1 MNKKFLIIIFI
12 FSLTTSLYPQIDTL
26 KTYYP
31 NNNLKSVIPLLDSL
45 RHGLAKLYFDNNKIK
60 EERPYINGRVKGIVK
75 HYYKSGVLKSLYSV
89 LNGKREGNYTLYDE
103 KGEVLKD
110 VNFVGGKIYVKKI
123 PFYVDKEKETFIN
136 KSIKKIKEK
145 RTGVPLPP
153 KIEEENF
160 KDDPAYYL
168 NVEVMPKPIGGMAA
182 IYKKLFY
189 PSFAREN
196 DIQGIVKV
204 RAFIEKNGK
213 VSKTEI
219 IKGLGYGCDK
229 SAEIA
234 VKYTRFTPGLLR
246 GQKVKVQMVIS
257 VEFKYP

>member
-1 MNKKFLIIIFI
+1 MNNKFFSIIFI
-12 FSLTTSLYPQIDTL
+12 LSFVISLYPQKDTL

-31 NNNLKSVIPLLDSL
+31 NNKLESVIPLLDSL
-45 RHGLAKLYFDNNKIK
+45 RHGVAKFYFENGKLK
-60 EERPYINGRVKGIVK
+60 EERTYNNGKVDGIVK
-75 HYYKSGVLKSLYSV
+75 HYYKSGTLKDIYSI

-103 KGEVLKD
+103 KGKVIKE
-110 VNFVGGKIYVKKI
+110 VNFVGGKIYVKKL
-123 PFYVDKEKETFIN
+123 PFYFDKEKDTFVK

-168 NVEVMPKPIGGMAA
+168 NVEVMPKPIGGMAT

-189 PSFAREN
+189 PRAARDN
-196 DIQGIVKV
+196 NIQGIVKV
-204 RAFIEKNGK
+204 RAFIERNGK

-219 IKGLGYGCDK
+219 VKGLGYGCDE
-229 SAEIA
+229 SAATAI
-234 VKYTRFTPGLLR
+234 KYTRFTPGLLKGR
-246 GQKVKVQMVIS
+246 KVKVQMIIS